1 MLARQ
6 ATLVMAA
13 LPLSYPH
20 VNFLGTLLNNARLVA
35 FLEVWRRW
43 KGEAPSMSS
52 SSSFTGSSSSGE
64 LFSECFGE
72 CGAWC
77 ACLARVDGGVA
88 LTVRGGS

>member
-64 LFSECFGE
+64 LLSECVVVNVG
-72 CGAWC
+72 
-77 ACLARVDGGVA
+77 LGVLVLHVSMA
-88 LTVRGGS
+88 VLP